1 MTKEEILE
9 LFRGLKSKRLF
20 SSDLDRIIAPAK
32 GVKVSMN
39 LSFVSARSALG
50 RQIDSSYDNGYKAEC
65 SIDGEELEF
74 IVLFK
79 KEDSDFVQSLGPGE
93 DFEIPV
99 QVLTYDALYQKPMLG
114 ALLNANSD
122 PKKSSKVTPEVQ
134 SSSENDIDILS
145 EDVLQSGIE
154 AGLEGG
160 VEGGVEGDPD
170 VDSKNPSVSTPL
182 PTAFRKSNELQGF
195 RSSEDQSLRS
205 NQSTRRSLNFKT
217 NKKTKR
223 KTKTSIQ
230 ISKLKKKEK
239 LFVVIAWVGMIFY
252 GILTAAVKKGPQH
265 DVGGK
270 HRGLTVGKD
279 GSFSVREGASEF
291 SGKTER
297 LSNGSVVKYYIN
309 HESKASIVSIQVAR
323 SGDLLKIPPRIGG
336 VSIVGIRDR
345 ALRFGG
351 RPIAIELPEGLEEI
365 GEYAFYRSRFKKIIL
380 PSTVTKIGKNALG
393 GDLIQEIVM
402 KGPLPSFGGGKIG
415 GVGTTL
421 FYDPKQKGW
430 TQSEVARIGRLVNHI
445 RTINGSLANESP
457 SKIIDASR
465 DKIDKS
471 SKELLNSAALLLS
484 NGHYARA
491 YRLLSTALNE
501 LDDPNGLETKS
512 LEAGYL
518 NEAIGRCCE
527 GIYDWM
533 AAYQYFTVANNHF
546 ETLSPSNSVAI
557 KSSINNLMT
566 RLETIGLVVGGKVI
580 DPENEST
587 KNQLI
592 QTAKDFSL
600 FENRDGNQYKIYL
613 SNEVEGYSGWIK
625 ILYPDGNTKELS
637 HYLRGWKNGLAYFWY
652 EDGTLSQRRNFY
664 KGNQF
669 GLHQEWSTGG
679 DLIEDKL
686 YSKGQAQN

>member
-1 MTKEEILE
+1 
-9 LFRGLKSKRLF
+9 
-20 SSDLDRIIAPAK
+20 
-32 GVKVSMN
+32 
-39 LSFVSARSALG
+39 
-50 RQIDSSYDNGYKAEC
+50 
-65 SIDGEELEF
+65 
-74 IVLFK
+74 
-79 KEDSDFVQSLGPGE
+79 
-93 DFEIPV
+93 
-99 QVLTYDALYQKPMLG
+99 MLG

-122 PKKSSKVTPEVQ
+122 PNKPSKVTPEVQ
-134 SSSENDIDILS
+134 SSSNNDIDILS
-145 EDVLQSGIE
+145 EDVLQAGIE
-154 AGLEGG
+154 AELSIGLEGGLEGG
-160 VEGGVEGDPD
+160 VEGGIEGDPD
-170 VDSKNPSVSTPL
+170 VVSENPSVSTPL
-182 PTAFRKSNELQGF
+182 PTAFRKSDGLQFFKSG
-195 RSSEDQSLRS
+195 EDQILRS
-205 NQSTRRSLNFKT
+205 NQSTIRSLNFKT
-217 NKKTKR
+217 NKKIKR

-230 ISKLKKKEK
+230 ISKSKKKEK
-239 LFVVIAWVGMIFY
+239 LFVVIAWVGMIFG
-252 GILTAAVKKGPQH
+252 GIITADKKGPQQ
-265 DVGGK
+265 DVGGQ

-279 GSFSVREGASEF
+279 GSFSVREGASKF

-297 LSNGSVVKYYIN
+297 LNNGSVVKYYIN
-309 HESKASIVSIQVAR
+309 HENKASIVSIQVAR

-365 GEYAFYRSRFKKIIL
+365 GEYAFYRSRFKKIII

-421 FYDPKQKGW
+421 FYDPQQKGW

-445 RTINGSLANESP
+445 QTINGSIENESP

-501 LDDPNGLETKS
+501 LDDPNGLEIKS

-533 AAYQYFTVANNHF
+533 AAYKYFTFANNHF

-557 KSSINNLMT
+557 KSSINNLMA
-566 RLETIGLVVGGKVI
+566 RLESIGLVVDGKVI
-580 DPENEST
+580 DPANESN

-592 QTAKDFSL
+592 QTAKDFSF
-600 FENRDGNQYKIYL
+600 FENRDENQYKIYL
-613 SNEVEGYSGWIK
+613 PNEVEGYSGWIK

-637 HYLRGWKNGLAYFWY
+637 HYIRGWKNGLAYFWY
-652 EDGTLSQRRNFY
+652 EDGTLNQRRNFY